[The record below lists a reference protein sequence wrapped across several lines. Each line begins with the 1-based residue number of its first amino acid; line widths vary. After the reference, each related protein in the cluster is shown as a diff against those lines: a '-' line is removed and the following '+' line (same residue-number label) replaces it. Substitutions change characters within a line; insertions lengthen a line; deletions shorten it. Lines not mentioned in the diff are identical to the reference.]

1 MLPMKYKYKINSGWK
16 AAIPLTLILLLALFS
31 CIYLDSVEYEPTVK
45 AGEKA
50 TFTMKIRVEPAE
62 NANDDRLV
70 VGYLVPKIWN
80 AAANTKV
87 TYTSS
92 LYPGSVRTM
101 SLIPAG
107 TLPKNGGGL
116 TWDAALRD
124 KYGYGPNVLDDM
136 EWLVYW
142 SDDVESVTVRENF
155 TVDVKIETR
164 TSPENIKVKLGF
176 FVNHT
181 NDGLGTSQD
190 HYKVLY
196 TDCFEVV
203 DGEGIVMDF
212 CESHFNMFQPSNVTK
227 DDIATIKFQG
237 GIAPNALDVTDEVYL
252 CATAYTNTGNA
263 YEKSDRTEKSKMI
276 KENQDG
282 KTYSLTCWLG
292 DYFNIPANESI
303 ERIEYF
309 FSNKDGSIWV
319 KDASTDGTETLFV
332 TPCICK

>member
-1 MLPMKYKYKINSGWK
+1 MNYIFKINNGWK
-16 AAIPLTLILLLALFS
+16 AAIPLILILLLAMFS
-31 CIYLDSVEYEPTVK
+31 CIYLDSIVYEPTVK

-62 NANDDRLV
+62 GANDDRLV
-70 VGYLVPKIWN
+70 IGYLVPKLWN

-155 TVDVKIETR
+155 TVDVKIETK
-164 TSPENIKVKLGF
+164 TSPENMKVKLGF

-203 DGEGIVMDF
+203 DGEGIVVDF
-212 CESHFNMFQPSNVTK
+212 CEPHFNLFQPSYVTK
-227 DDIATIKFQG
+227 DDIVTIKFQG
-237 GIAPNALDVTDEVYL
+237 GIGANALDNTDEVYL
-252 CATAYTNTGNA
+252 CATAYTDAGNA
-263 YEKSDRTEKSKMI
+263 YSITDRREGSKMM
-276 KENQDG
+276 KESLG
-282 KTYSLTCWLG
+282 SSTFSLTFWLG
-292 DYFNIPANESI
+292 DYFNIPEDELAT
-303 ERIEYF
+303 RIEYY
-309 FSNKDGSIWV
+309 FSNKDGSAWV
-319 KDASTDGTETLFV
+319 KEIAGDGTETLFV
-332 TPCICK
+332 TPCVCK